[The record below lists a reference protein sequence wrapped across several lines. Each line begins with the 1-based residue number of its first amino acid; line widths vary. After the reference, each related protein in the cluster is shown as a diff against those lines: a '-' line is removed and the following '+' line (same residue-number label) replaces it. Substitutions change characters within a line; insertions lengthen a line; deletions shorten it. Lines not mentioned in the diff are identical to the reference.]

1 VPQWHTQAQAARL
14 AGDVPRATRLYTQL
28 YSCVAPLSQPDGP
41 TWQAYLDAALFLGAE
56 ALRAGDAPQA
66 HSWMTH
72 PVTKPRGDTL
82 LLPFAQL
89 LHNLAALQEATDLPA
104 AERLYLRALK
114 IKLKVLPTE
123 WETTVA
129 QTFNNLAMV
138 CRYQN
143 KLDSAEYYMMRYAG
157 IVMSLKGERSFEA
170 AQAYYSMTNIYLAQQ
185 KGKESHEVSTLA
197 LEALR
202 GYKAQGDTLALIT
215 RLANNHALAL
225 LQMAQPEKAMKV
237 IALMLKD
244 LEDLK
249 VAPNADFVHLYTTL
263 GRSMEGQT
271 LYQKALD
278 YYRLAWDTALQVG
291 VPTEHPWLRYNM
303 ARMHRLLLEDPK
315 AEALLR
321 QALADPTLTP
331 TQRTDYTRYLAQL
344 LRDTNRPKEAQKLEK
359 RGL

>member
-1 VPQWHTQAQAARL
+1 
-14 AGDVPRATRLYTQL
+14 
-28 YSCVAPLSQPDGP
+28 
-41 TWQAYLDAALFLGAE
+41 
-56 ALRAGDAPQA
+56 
-66 HSWMTH
+66 MTP

-123 WETTVA
+123 WETTIA